1 MPINFFDTSAL
12 AKAYRRERGT
22 DVVMRLLALPAAEHW
37 ISSLTVVEFQSV
49 FAQKVRS
56 RDLTLPEFQ
65 LVRRKF
71 GGEIR
76 SKRLIVKGLLRRHQR
91 AAEKLIVGHAPTKR
105 FRTLDAL
112 QLAIAI
118 ELNAAGTRIDF
129 IVADEPLA
137 EVAALEGLSVI
148 NPNNA

>member
-1 MPINFFDTSAL
+1 
-12 AKAYRRERGT
+12 
-22 DVVMRLLALPAAEHW
+22 MRLLALPGGQHW

-56 RDLTLPEFQ
+56 GDLTLAEFYV
-65 LVRRKF
+65 VRRKF

-76 SKRLIVKGLLRRHQR
+76 AKRLIVKGLLRRHQR
-91 AAEKLIVGHAPTKR
+91 AAEKLIVAHAPTKR
-105 FRTLDAL
+105 LRTLDAL

-118 ELNAAGTRIDF
+118 ELNAAGAGFDF

-148 NPNNA
+148 DPNIAEHSP